1 MTINILELDQICNI
15 ADKVYFDVI
24 SKLNIYDKCV
34 QDDPDTDGT
43 KNTEFGTELYYSI
56 EDAVMTAIDY
66 QGEVQS

>member
-66 QGEVQS
+66 QNREV

>member
-34 QDDPDTDGT
+34 QDDPSTDGT
-43 KNTEFGTELYYSI
+43 MNTEFGTELYYSI

-66 QGEVQS
+66 QGEV

>member
-15 ADKVYFDVI
+15 ADEVYFDVI

-56 EDAVMTAIDY
+56 EDAVMTAINY
-66 QGEVQS
+66 QNREV